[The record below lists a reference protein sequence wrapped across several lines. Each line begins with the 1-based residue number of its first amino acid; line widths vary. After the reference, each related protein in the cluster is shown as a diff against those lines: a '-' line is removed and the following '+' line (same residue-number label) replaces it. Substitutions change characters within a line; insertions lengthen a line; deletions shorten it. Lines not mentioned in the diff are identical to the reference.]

1 MNAVSHDTYM
11 LTCALITGVVA
22 GYWVII
28 DSVRL
33 RRALGEDKT
42 DLVVRDRI
50 FGSLIGIAVGMIGV
64 FGSLN
69 YYYW

>member
-1 MNAVSHDTYM
+1 MNLVSHDTYM
-11 LTCALITGVVA
+11 LTCALLTGGVA
-22 GYWVII
+22 GYWVVI

-33 RRALGEDKT
+33 RRALSEDRQ
-42 DLVVRDRI
+42 DRVVRDRI
-50 FGSLIGIAVGMIGV
+50 FGSLIGIAVGAIGV